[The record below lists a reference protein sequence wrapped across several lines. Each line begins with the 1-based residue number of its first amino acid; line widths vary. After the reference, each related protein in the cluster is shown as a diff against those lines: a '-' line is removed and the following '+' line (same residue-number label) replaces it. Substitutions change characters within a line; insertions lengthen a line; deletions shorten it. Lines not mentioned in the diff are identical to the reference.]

1 MPIIKHHICFSLHTG
16 QWSYSIY
23 VSCRQKVIFDSMRLF
38 IYFFFF
44 FSRAPLE
51 EMLQRAGVG
60 ANVRGPPVPE
70 GPPVNAPVGGIGG
83 TSGKNYNFTPL
94 P

>member
-1 MPIIKHHICFSLHTG
+1 MSNINKYHIWFSLHTG

-23 VSCRQKVIFDSMRLF
+23 VGCWQKVIFNCMLIHLF
-38 IYFFFF
+38 SLSC
-44 FSRAPLE
+44 SRAPLE

-60 ANVRGPPVPE
+60 TNVRGPPVPE
-70 GPPVNAPVGGIGG
+70 GPSVNAGAG
-83 TSGKNYNFTPL
+83 TSGKNYSFTPL